1 MPSQQPPTADQ
12 SQSYASYNQSP
23 APTNQPHEYYTPR
36 QDYVEPPLGG
46 YYAPG
51 RVDPRDLEAFV
62 TRESPDA
69 HRPPQI
75 TQLVQPTPPPAQAP
89 EPPAY
94 VQDAT
99 IRQHIT
105 PPSKEN
111 PPPKS
116 RTSSWMPQ
124 RSSNT
129 SDPNAARTSIFN
141 RSKSRDKSA
150 GRRSKDPQSPSDS
163 TSAQAQPLPHN
174 RSSSQ
179 ILPPLP
185 LPENPNFYHPTP
197 NPPTLPTHPHHPYPR
212 RLETPSRTGDS
223 PPPPP
228 LPPKDEW
235 RQSQPRYASLHSRSP
250 SGISNLTS
258 HTRSP
263 SQFSQPP
270 PQQSHSHSRSPSHL
284 SEPPAPSPRRLST
297 EIRMSLPPLQTN
309 MMTPTPPA
317 QNISAKNTS
326 AESRKKRQRELE
338 MGGSTGGAG
347 ARVGDEG
354 EERILMS
361 PTSYPGQGWTPG
373 GWEQY

>member
-1 MPSQQPPTADQ
+1 MHIDLRKLRSSCNPHRRQHKRQ
-12 SQSYASYNQSP
+12 SLLLTSRTPLYASISP
-23 APTNQPHEYYTPR
+23 HRVKKTHPLSPELLHGCPNDPPILPTR
-36 QDYVEPPLGG
+36 
-46 YYAPG
+46 
-51 RVDPRDLEAFV
+51 
-62 TRESPDA
+62 
-69 HRPPQI
+69 
-75 TQLVQPTPPPAQAP
+75 TQLEPSSSTAANPATSLRDVEAKTPNLQVTLHPPKPNLYLTTAPPAKFSHHCLYP
-89 EPPAY
+89 K
-94 VQDAT
+94 
-99 IRQHIT
+99 T
-105 PPSKEN
+105 P
-111 PPPKS
+111 
-116 RTSSWMPQ
+116 
-124 RSSNT
+124 
-129 SDPNAARTSIFN
+129 I
-141 RSKSRDKSA
+141 
-150 GRRSKDPQSPSDS
+150 S
-163 TSAQAQPLPHN
+163 TTH
-174 RSSSQ
+174 
-179 ILPPLP
+179 
-185 LPENPNFYHPTP
+185 H
-197 NPPTLPTHPHHPYPR
+197 PTHPHHPYPR

-270 PQQSHSHSRSPSHL
+270 PQHSHSHSRSPSHL

-338 MGGSTGGAG
+338 MGASTGGAG